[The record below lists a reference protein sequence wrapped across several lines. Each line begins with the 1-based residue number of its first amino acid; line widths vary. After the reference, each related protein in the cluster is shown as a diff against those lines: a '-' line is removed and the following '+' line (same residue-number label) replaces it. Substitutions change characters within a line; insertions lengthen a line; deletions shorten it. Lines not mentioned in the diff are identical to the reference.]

1 MIRRSALKPL
11 RRPSFALLP
20 SLLVAGLGAGLMAGP
35 LGCARNPVTGKS
47 ELSLVSESQEIQM
60 GQAGAKEVAQSIGF
74 YNDAKIQSYVANIG
88 KRMAAVSER
97 PNLPWEFHVVD
108 DASVNAFAIP
118 GGFIYITRGL
128 MSSINTEAELATVLG
143 HEIAH
148 VTNRHSVQQISK
160 SQLAQLGLGIGSILS
175 SDIAKFGQ
183 LAGAGLGL
191 LFLKYGRDAEN
202 QADAGGFRYALGQNY
217 DVREMPKVFE
227 TLGRISESGGGGRLP
242 EWLATHPEPGNR
254 IEHIEKM
261 IDTVPLDQRKLIVAR
276 EEYLKHVQGMT
287 FGEDPRQGYFE
298 GNAFY
303 HPQMRFQLKFPDQWK
318 KQNLPQAVVAVSPN
332 EDAIVQLALAG
343 QNSPEQAAS
352 QFLSQQGVRAGNAS
366 RTSINGL
373 PAASSYFQAQTEQ
386 GQIEGLVSFISYGG
400 QTFGL
405 MAYTPAGK
413 LSSYDQ
419 VFQSTIRSFTELRDQ
434 SKINVQPARVELVK
448 VPRQLTLE
456 QFNAQYPSSVP
467 IEQLAIINELE
478 GPQALIP
485 AGRTVKRVVGG
496 RPAGAS

>member
-74 YNDAKIQSYVANIG
+74 YNDAKVQSYVANIG

-128 MSSINTEAELATVLG
+128 MSSINTEAELATVVG

-261 IDTVPLDQRKLIVAR
+261 LDTVPLDQRKLIVAR
-276 EEYLKHVQGMT
+276 EEYLKHIQGMT